1 MSTQKETVEEVK
13 TGVEQAANAGTPKK
27 RRRGISNDTRSTSR
41 LNFLLLTLKNRISV
55 IILILSLLVSLM
67 QIIFP
72 VVLNTDSLR
81 MISK

>member
-41 LNFLLLTLKNRISV
+41 FLTKMLE
-55 IILILSLLVSLM
+55 LM
-67 QIIFP
+67 AY
-72 VVLNTDSLR
+72 S
-81 MISK
+81 

>member
-41 LNFLLLTLKNRISV
+41 LKFSQRCKS
-55 IILILSLLVSLM
+55 
-67 QIIFP
+67 
-72 VVLNTDSLR
+72 
-81 MISK
+81 